1 MLIIKLLLSALLLF
15 IVSCTGEQPAVRP
28 TIDVTQRWL
37 NAKCPPEDICGPQSS
52 PEDFGRAY
60 LEAVIAGNCAEAVGY
75 WKPDFRSQGIEICSK
90 GIMLPDKSDDR
101 CKLIE
106 FESNNVELE
115 QLAQGKSIL
124 FSGYFLYDCGDEI
137 GKYETNALMLTFD
150 DRDGDWLLF
159 GIDG

>member
-1 MLIIKLLLSALLLF
+1 
-15 IVSCTGEQPAVRP
+15 
-28 TIDVTQRWL
+28 
-37 NAKCPPEDICGPQSS
+37 
-52 PEDFGRAY
+52 
-60 LEAVIAGNCAEAVGY
+60 
-75 WKPDFRSQGIEICSK
+75 
-90 GIMLPDKSDDR
+90 MLPDKSDDR

-106 FESNNVELE
+106 FNSDDVELE
-115 QLAQGKSIL
+115 QLTQGKSIL